1 MHEKGSRDK
10 GCPKCQL
17 FGCAKAF
24 NDENDC
30 DVFGKPM
37 VRRVARIG
45 KNEKYKMQVD
55 DYRKE
60 MRQTALEYSEPTVS
74 AHVASC
80 DDLAEATRRTRRS
93 SSRCSILDDED
104 NVESEFSMLKCLMIK
119 DGTYYEIN

>member
-1 MHEKGSRDK
+1 MTRTIVTSS
-10 GCPKCQL
+10 
-17 FGCAKAF
+17 AT
-24 NDENDC
+24 
-30 DVFGKPM
+30 KPTK
-37 VRRVARIG
+37 VRVARIC
-45 KNEKYKMQVD
+45 KNEKYKMEVD

-60 MRQTALEYSEPTVS
+60 KKLTALDHSEPAVS